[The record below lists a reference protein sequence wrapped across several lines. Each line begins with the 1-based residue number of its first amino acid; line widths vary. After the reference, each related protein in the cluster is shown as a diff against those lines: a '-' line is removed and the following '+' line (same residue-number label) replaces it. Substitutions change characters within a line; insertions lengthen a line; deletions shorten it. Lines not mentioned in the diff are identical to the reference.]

1 MNPTTSVL
9 LFCAVVFITHLL
21 EGITGFGC
29 TVLALPFAAMLLGLH
44 TAVPA
49 LVVLAWLLAV
59 YIIITSRRHIQWKQ
73 FFFIVIHAAIGL
85 PVGMVLFDKLPEA
98 ALKTLLAVFMV
109 GVGLRGFIKTWR
121 SGHEVAPAQDSR
133 SIWMRLIL
141 LTGGV
146 VHGAFGTG
154 GPFVVIYAGRAL
166 PNKSLFRVTLCLL
179 WAVLNTILMVK
190 WTITGEVW
198 NREVMRATLFALP
211 FLAGGI
217 LAGDWLHH
225 RVDERRF
232 RLTVYGVLFFS
243 GITVF
248 HGLLTP

>member
-1 MNPTTSVL
+1 MDPMTAIL
-9 LFCAVVFITHLL
+9 LFGVVVFITHLL

-59 YIIITSRRHIQWKQ
+59 YIIITSRQHIQRKQ

-85 PVGMVLFDKLPEA
+85 PIGMILFDKLPEA

-109 GVGLRGFIKTWR
+109 GVGIRGFIKTWR
-121 SGHEVAPAQDSR
+121 SGDEAALADDSR

-141 LTGGV
+141 LTGGII
-146 VHGAFGTG
+146 HGAFGAG
-154 GPFVVIYAGRAL
+154 GPFVVIYASRAL
-166 PNKSLFRVTLCLL
+166 PHKSLFRVTLCLL

-190 WTITGEVW
+190 WTVTGGVW
-198 NREVMRATLFALP
+198 NPEVLKATAVALP
-211 FLAGGI
+211 FLLGGI

-225 RVDERRF
+225 RVNERLF
-232 RLTVYGVLFFS
+232 RLIVYGVLFFS
-243 GITVF
+243 GLTVF
-248 HGLLTP
+248 YGLIKG

>member
-1 MNPTTSVL
+1 MNPEMAIL
-9 LFCAVVFITHLL
+9 LFGVVVFVTHML

-73 FFFIVIHAAIGL
+73 FFFIMIHAVIGL
-85 PVGMVLFDKLPEA
+85 PIGMILFDKLPEA
-98 ALKTLLAVFMV
+98 ALKTLLGIFMLGV
-109 GVGLRGFIKTWR
+109 GVRGFIKTWR
-121 SGHEVAPAQDSR
+121 AGHTTALARDTR

-141 LTGGV
+141 LTGGII
-146 VHGAFGTG
+146 HGAFGSG
-154 GPFVVIYAGRAL
+154 GPFMVIYAGRAL

-179 WAVLNTILMVK
+179 WATLNTILMVK
-190 WTITGEVW
+190 WTVAGGVW
-198 NREVMRATLFALP
+198 NASVMKATGVALP
-211 FLAGGI
+211 FLIGGT
-217 LAGDWLHH
+217 LTGDWLHH

-232 RLTVYGVLFFS
+232 RLIVYAVLFLAGAVMLH
-243 GITVF
+243 GIITA
-248 HGLLTP
+248 